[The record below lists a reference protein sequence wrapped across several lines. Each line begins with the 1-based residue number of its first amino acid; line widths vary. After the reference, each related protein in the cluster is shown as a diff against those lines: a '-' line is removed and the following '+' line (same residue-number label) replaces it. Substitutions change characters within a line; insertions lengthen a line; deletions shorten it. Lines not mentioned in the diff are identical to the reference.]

1 MEAPETPLI
10 SNINNINNNNNT
22 KEGENILGFVFK
34 DDSHIYQI
42 EIKTNN
48 NFITIICK
56 NTCIEEEIYS
66 CRLNKQNINRSK

>member
-1 MEAPETPLI
+1 MEAPETPFI
-10 SNINNINNNNNT
+10 SDINNINNNNNNT
-22 KEGENILGFVFK
+22 KESENILGFVFK

-56 NTCIEEEIYS
+56 KLVLKKKFI
-66 CRLNKQNINRSK
+66 LVD